1 MTIWLYR
8 NNSANRRAELVLVL
22 FLIHVPSYKNTGNMP
37 KQFSSFKYEVQKSK
51 QMRKF
56 PKSLLASA
64 LNVIAENVLK
74 ERLRTK

>member
-1 MTIWLYR
+1 
-8 NNSANRRAELVLVL
+8 
-22 FLIHVPSYKNTGNMP
+22 MP

-64 LNVIAENVLK
+64 LNKSLLRMYWKRGLELSRNDLEIIINLITINLKVLMA
-74 ERLRTK
+74 